1 MCKLRSAFCFL
12 QIQLCSSLRF
22 LDCFFCLVYFIY
34 LLFKK
39 KYIDRVVMKSR
50 QEQGEDIIFT
60 IYYFQCIRNGEKYSL
75 LHLDCPTFKLILP
88 INSYQYASL
97 PPSGQEIV

>member
-1 MCKLRSAFCFL
+1 
-12 QIQLCSSLRF
+12 
-22 LDCFFCLVYFIY
+22 
-34 LLFKK
+34 
-39 KYIDRVVMKSR
+39 MKSR

-97 PPSGQEIV
+97 PPSGQEIVW